1 MISENNYYN
10 RVGNLLLTDYQ
21 KEILK
26 KNGIDLDK
34 FKSNHELIYFL
45 ENILNN
51 SKNDELEEVSYELS
65 ELYYYNNVNK

>member
-65 ELYYYNNVNK
+65 ELQNLHQLL

>member
-10 RVGNLLLTDYQ
+10 QVGNLLLTDYQ